1 MLVSIVAAVSI
12 KFKCPKCQLE
22 PLMKIDR
29 MVRCTCGWWMQ
40 TEEEEE
46 LPINSVE
53 YATVVAS

>member
-1 MLVSIVAAVSI
+1 MSIVAAISI
-12 KFKCPKCQLE
+12 KFKCPNCQLE

-46 LPINSVE
+46 LPINNVE